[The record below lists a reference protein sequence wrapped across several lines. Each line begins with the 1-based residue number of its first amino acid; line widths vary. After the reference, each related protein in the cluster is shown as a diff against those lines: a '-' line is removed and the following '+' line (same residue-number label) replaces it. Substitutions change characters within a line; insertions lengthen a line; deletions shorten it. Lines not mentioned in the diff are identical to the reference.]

1 MVETIK
7 LTFTY
12 IIALVVVLGGGYM
25 LYATRGEAGA
35 DNLQLVVSGFI
46 GAALAFVFGG
56 EIQTRTARQ
65 QERALLTGPA
75 TSTTTY
81 VNGTGAVTPPT
92 DTETA

>member
-1 MVETIK
+1 VTETIK
-7 LTFTY
+7 LFFTY
-12 IIALVVVLGGGYM
+12 LIALVVVLGGGYM

-65 QERALLTGPA
+65 QERALM
-75 TSTTTY
+75 
-81 VNGTGAVTPPT
+81 TGAPTVTYTAADPSS
-92 DTETA
+92 TEVTQ